1 MRFILKFGENLG
13 DDALKKQLDSF
24 SKNLRIG
31 NYETANADNEQELLF
46 WMFEGFV
53 ELFEREA
60 KEVGLNSGSEL
71 SDICKDISTDT
82 IRLMLTVLIEN
93 RYYERSLFFCYE
105 IIELI
110 MVLILRNNENIDN
123 EETK

>member
-1 MRFILKFGENLG
+1 MKFGENLG
-13 DDALKKQLDSF
+13 DKALKKQLDSF

-31 NYETANADNEQELLF
+31 NYEASYADTEQELLF
-46 WMFEGFV
+46 WMLDGFV
-53 ELFEREA
+53 ELFEREVQ
-60 KEVGLNSGSEL
+60 ETDLNNSTEL

-110 MVLILRNNENIDN
+110 MVLIFRSGTNVDN
-123 EETK
+123 DRTR

>member
-1 MRFILKFGENLG
+1 MKFGENLG

-31 NYETANADNEQELLF
+31 NYEAACADDEQELLF
-46 WMFEGFV
+46 WMLDGFV
-53 ELFEREA
+53 ELFEREVQ
-60 KEVGLNSGSEL
+60 ETDLNNSTEL

-82 IRLMLTVLIEN
+82 IKLMLTVLIEN

-110 MVLILRNNENIDN
+110 MVLIFRSGTNVDN
-123 EETK
+123 DRTG